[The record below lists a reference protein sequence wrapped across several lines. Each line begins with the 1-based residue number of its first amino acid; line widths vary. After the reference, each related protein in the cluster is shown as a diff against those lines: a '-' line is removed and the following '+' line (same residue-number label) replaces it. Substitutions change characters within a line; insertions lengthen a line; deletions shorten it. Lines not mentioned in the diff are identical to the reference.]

1 MTFPTIRM
9 QRYRQTPHFR
19 EIIAETILTKSNLI
33 FPIFIHEGLNQKK
46 AINLMPGFYQHSLK
60 TLHAEVERIS
70 RLGIRSVILFG
81 IPNHKDEMGSS
92 VFEPKGIVQS
102 AIQLIKKSFP
112 QIVVIA
118 DCCLCEYTSHGHCGI
133 LKNQRIDND
142 ETLKILEKTA
152 LSYAASGADI
162 IAPSGMMDGMI
173 QAIRNTLDKH
183 HFEMIS
189 VMSYAVKY
197 ASQFYGPFRE
207 AGGSIHNF
215 KGDRKTHQLPP
226 TQKNEALREA
236 LLDVEEG
243 ADFLIVKPALSYLDI
258 IKTIKEETK
267 LPVVAYN
274 TSGEFAMIKAAFSQ
288 GMLADEQEAF
298 RETLI
303 SMKRAGADLIISYYA
318 DEIAKYIP

>member
-19 EIIAETILTKSNLI
+19 NILAETSLTKSNLI
-33 FPIFIHEGLNQKK
+33 FPIFIHEGLSEKK

-60 TLHAEVERIS
+60 TLHKEVERICQI
-70 RLGIRSVILFG
+70 GIGSVILFG

-92 VFEPKGIVQS
+92 SFEPKGIIQS
-102 AIQLIKKSFP
+102 AIRLIKESFP

-118 DCCLCEYTSHGHCGI
+118 DCCLCEYTSHGHCG
-133 LKNQRIDND
+133 LLNNHRIDND
-142 ETLKILEKTA
+142 KTLKILEKTA
-152 LSYAASGADI
+152 LSYAESGADI

-173 QAIRNTLDKH
+173 QAIRSVLDTH
-183 HFEMIS
+183 HFEMVS

-215 KGDRKTHQLPP
+215 KGDRKAHQLPP

-258 IKTIKEETK
+258 IKTIKEETL
-267 LPVVAYN
+267 LPLVAYN
-274 TSGEFAMIKAAFSQ
+274 TSGEYAMIKAAFSQ
-288 GMLADEQEAF
+288 GMLADEREAF

-318 DEIAKYIP
+318 DEIAKVIP